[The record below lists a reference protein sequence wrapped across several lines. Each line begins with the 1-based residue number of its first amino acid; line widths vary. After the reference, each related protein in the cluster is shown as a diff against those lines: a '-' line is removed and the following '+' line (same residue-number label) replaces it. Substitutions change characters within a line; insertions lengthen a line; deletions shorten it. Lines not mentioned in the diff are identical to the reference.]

1 MKLELLVVL
10 AVAALVPSLA
20 EGRLVSKCELETKLA
35 EAADQ
40 FNLTEKIMAKGFKLV
55 DILAKIIC
63 SLDLKSGLN
72 TSLVTNIVL
81 AEAVQHNTPLQN
93 INLRK
98 ARHVQAK
105 GEERRPITTERPEK
119 ISKSK
124 QKPQPKG
131 KSWENKPKHPA
142 RDAQAMEN
150 EVNPKPTG
158 KPKVVSPKPTGKSE
172 VVKPISTGKSEVVN
186 PKSIGIPKVLNPKPT
201 GKSEVVNP
209 KSIGIPKVLNPK
221 PTEKPKVVSP
231 KTTGNPWVVNPKST
245 GKPKVVSPK
254 TTGKPRLVDPKPTG
268 KLEVVK
274 SKPIGKPE
282 VVPSK
287 RTGKPD
293 VVPPKSTGKPEVMP
307 LKHTGMLRV
316 VNPKPTGKPEVVPP
330 KSTGTHEVVPPKSK
344 GKHEGVPT
352 KSAGKPQVVNPKPT
366 GKSKVMPL
374 KHRGMFK
381 VVNPKPTGKS
391 QVVNPKPTGK
401 HEIINPEPT
410 EKPQVVNLKHKLKP
424 EGVTPKPT
432 GKPKGGKKSEAGE
445 SADYK
450 EEQVFGSRE
459 EFLDCVKEEE
469 QDIPFVPVKP
479 LHIKLFGLFQ
489 LSDHLTCISSNTTY
503 SLNLCNTTCSSFL
516 DEDISD
522 DIACFAKSR
531 AWMKA
536 MKFPWKCAKLQSS
549 VYFQCN
555 QPLSNTTSI

>member
-172 VVKPISTGKSEVVN
+172 VVTPKPTAKPEVVKPISTGKSEVVN

-201 GKSEVVNP
+201 GKSEVV
-209 KSIGIPKVLNPK
+209 
-221 PTEKPKVVSP
+221 T
-231 KTTGNPWVVNPKST
+231 
-245 GKPKVVSPK
+245 
-254 TTGKPRLVDPKPTG
+254 PKPTG
-268 KLEVVK
+268 K
-274 SKPIGKPE
+274 SE

-307 LKHTGMLRV
+307 LKHTGMLR
-316 VNPKPTGKPEVVPP
+316 VVPP

>member
-119 ISKSK
+119 I
-124 QKPQPKG
+124 
-131 KSWENKPKHPA
+131 
-142 RDAQAMEN
+142 R
-150 EVNPKPTG
+150 
-158 KPKVVSPKPTGKSE
+158 
-172 VVKPISTGKSEVVN
+172 
-186 PKSIGIPKVLNPKPT
+186 
-201 GKSEVVNP
+201 
-209 KSIGIPKVLNPK
+209 
-221 PTEKPKVVSP
+221 
-231 KTTGNPWVVNPKST
+231 
-245 GKPKVVSPK
+245 
-254 TTGKPRLVDPKPTG
+254 
-268 KLEVVK
+268 
-274 SKPIGKPE
+274 
-282 VVPSK
+282 
-287 RTGKPD
+287 
-293 VVPPKSTGKPEVMP
+293 
-307 LKHTGMLRV
+307 
-316 VNPKPTGKPEVVPP
+316 
-330 KSTGTHEVVPPKSK
+330 
-344 GKHEGVPT
+344 
-352 KSAGKPQVVNPKPT
+352 
-366 GKSKVMPL
+366 
-374 KHRGMFK
+374 
-381 VVNPKPTGKS
+381 
-391 QVVNPKPTGK
+391 
-401 HEIINPEPT
+401 
-410 EKPQVVNLKHKLKP
+410 
-424 EGVTPKPT
+424 
-432 GKPKGGKKSEAGE
+432 KPKGGKKSEAGE